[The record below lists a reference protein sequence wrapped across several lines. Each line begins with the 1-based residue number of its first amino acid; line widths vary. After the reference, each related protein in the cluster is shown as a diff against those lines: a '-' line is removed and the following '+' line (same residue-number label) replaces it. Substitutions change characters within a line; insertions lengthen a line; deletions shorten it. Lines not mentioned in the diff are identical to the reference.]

1 MAAKSLRRGRA
12 GSAMLPRF
20 GVSDRYGSANQGSM
34 LPSSFANDG
43 VGWLHL
49 ETSTSCPR
57 AFSSARSCRAAHVAG
72 DGASLRR
79 WAEVRRR
86 DEGGVVGDDG
96 EVVVRMAMASLSGWR
111 WRHRARNGDGPF
123 VEV

>member
-1 MAAKSLRRGRA
+1 
-12 GSAMLPRF
+12 MLPRF
-20 GVSDRYGSANQGSM
+20 GIADRHGLANQGSM

-49 ETSTSCPR
+49 ETSTSRPR
-57 AFSSARSCRAAHVAG
+57 ACSSARSCQAAHVAG

-86 DEGGVVGDDG
+86 DKGEVVGDDG
-96 EVVVRMAMASLSGWR
+96 KVVVWMAMASLSGWR
-111 WRHRARNGDGPF
+111 WRCRARDGDGPF